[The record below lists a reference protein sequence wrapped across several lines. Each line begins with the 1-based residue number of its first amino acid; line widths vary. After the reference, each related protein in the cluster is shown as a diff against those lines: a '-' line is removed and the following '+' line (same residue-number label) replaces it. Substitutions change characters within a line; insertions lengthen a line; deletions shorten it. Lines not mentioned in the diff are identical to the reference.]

1 MSKLLQFNWPAIA
14 LASVIAL
21 FIGWQF
27 YSVTSERDDAIIKLT
42 TERHDREIAVAK
54 KEGELVALRA
64 QAKRDKETQDKQHV
78 TDIQH
83 IGNQFGRMLNDKQA
97 TINRYRSDITDSVRK
112 LQALN
117 DRLRQSEN
125 GASRLAGNDSDTV
138 TTGPGEESA
147 EFYRKAYT
155 GSQQYI
161 ETLEQAGAICAAD
174 YNRCYAYVK
183 SEQGRL
189 GVEQLTSNPR

>member
-1 MSKLLQFNWPAIA
+1 MSKLLQLNWSAIILAA
-14 LASVIAL
+14 LLAI
-21 FIGWQF
+21 IGWQF
-27 YSVTSERDDAIIKLT
+27 YSITSERDEAIIQLS
-42 TERHDREIAVAK
+42 TERHGREIAVAK

-64 QAKRDKETQDKQHV
+64 QAKRDKEAQDRQHV
-78 TDIQH
+78 ADIQH
-83 IGNQFGRMLNDKQA
+83 IGQQFGRELNDKQA

-117 DRLRQSEN
+117 DRLRQSED
-125 GASRLAGNDSDTV
+125 GASRLAGNDSDAA
-138 TTGPGEESA
+138 TTGQGEESA
-147 EFYRKAYT
+147 EFYRSAFY

-161 ETLEQAGAICAAD
+161 DTLEQAGAICAAD

>member
-1 MSKLLQFNWPAIA
+1 MFSLAKLNWSAIL
-14 LASVIAL
+14 LATLIA
-21 FIGWQF
+21 IICWQF
-27 YSVTSERDDAIIKLT
+27 YSITSERDEAITQLS
-42 TERHDREIAVAK
+42 TERHNREIAVAK

-78 TDIQH
+78 ADIQH
-83 IGNQFGRMLNDKQA
+83 IGNQFGRMINDKQA
-97 TINRYRSDITDSVRK
+97 TINRYRSDISDSVRK
-112 LQALN
+112 LQAIN
-117 DRLRQSEN
+117 DSLRQSED
-125 GASRLAGNDSDTV
+125 GASGLAGNNSDTA
-138 TTGPGEESA
+138 TTRQGEESA
-147 EFYRKAYT
+147 EFYRSAYN

>member
-1 MSKLLQFNWPAIA
+1 MFSLAKLNWSAIL
-14 LASVIAL
+14 LAILIAI
-21 FIGWQF
+21 IGWQF
-27 YSVTSERDDAIIKLT
+27 YSITSERDDYFNQLT
-42 TERHDREIAVAK
+42 TERHAHAIALAK
-54 KEGELVALRA
+54 KEGELKAKLDEGKRNKKA
-64 QAKRDKETQDKQHV
+64 QDAQHIA
-78 TDIQH
+78 DIQH
-83 IGNQFGRMLNDKQA
+83 IGQQYGRELNDKQA

-117 DRLRQSEN
+117 DRFRQSEN
-125 GASRLAGNDSDTV
+125 DADRLAGNDSDTA

>member
-1 MSKLLQFNWPAIA
+1 MFSPAKLNWSAII
-14 LASVIAL
+14 LAILIAI
-21 FIGWQF
+21 IGWQF
-27 YSVTSERDDAIIKLT
+27 YSITSERDEAINQLS
-42 TERHDREIAVAK
+42 TERHNREIAVAN
-54 KEGELVALRA
+54 KEGELAALRA
-64 QAKRDKETQDKQHV
+64 WAKQDKEKHDKQHV

-117 DRLRQSEN
+117 DRLRQSED
-125 GASRLAGNDSDTV
+125 GASRLAGNDSDAAI
-138 TTGPGEESA
+138 TGPGEESS
-147 EFYRKAYT
+147 EFYRSAYN

>member
-1 MSKLLQFNWPAIA
+1 MFKLPGINWPAIA

-21 FIGWQF
+21 FLAWQF
-27 YSVTSERDDAIIKLT
+27 YSITSERDDAITKLS
-42 TERHDREIAVAK
+42 TERHARDIAVAK
-54 KEGELVALRA
+54 KQGELVALRA

-78 TDIQH
+78 ADIQH
-83 IGNQFGRMLNDKQA
+83 IGKQFGRELNDKQA

-117 DRLRQSEN
+117 DRLRQSED
-125 GASRLAGNDSDTV
+125 GASRLAGNDSDTAA
-138 TTGPGEESA
+138 TGQGEESA
-147 EFYRKAYT
+147 EFYRSAFY

-161 ETLEQAGAICAAD
+161 DTLEQAGAICAAD

-189 GVEQLTSNPR
+189 GVELLTNP

>member
-1 MSKLLQFNWPAIA
+1 MFKLPAINWPALA
-14 LASVIAL
+14 LAAVIAL
-21 FIGWQF
+21 FLAWQL
-27 YSVTSERDDAIIKLT
+27 YSITSERDEAITQLT
-42 TERHDREIAVAK
+42 TERHNREIAVAK

-64 QAKRDKETQDKQHV
+64 QAKRDKETQDKQHIE
-78 TDIQH
+78 DIQH
-83 IGNQFGRMLNDKQA
+83 IGQQFGRELNDKQA

-117 DRLRQSEN
+117 DHLRQSED
-125 GASRLAGNDSDTV
+125 GASRLTGNDSDTA

-147 EFYRKAYT
+147 EFYRSAFY

-161 ETLEQAGAICAAD
+161 DTLEQAGAICAAD

-189 GVEQLTSNPR
+189 GVELLSNP